1 MFEQPKE
8 IRIHLGA
15 HKTAT
20 THLQDSLALT
30 ERELRNN
37 GIFYLPREKFRERIK
52 KACVERKLKR
62 LWLPFL
68 KRAYLSQLLMSGCK
82 RHEKLIISEENILG
96 NCAEACALDPYCHTY
111 PSFIRIL
118 SNLAPTT
125 LYLSIRSFDKVFPG
139 AYATGL
145 RFVPQ
150 YAISQRRRVLRQLE
164 AGAMPSWIPLI
175 SRLRTQ
181 YPNADLK
188 IWCQEEYALQPQFFI
203 NEFLGTC
210 KVNIPAIGWTYTTA
224 TPNFKGVEL
233 VEKMFSD
240 AGFDQ
245 DKVWPQ
251 RCKEI
256 FDKYR
261 ALPGCEKYSF
271 LNAET
276 QRKLK
281 EFYLTELDTIKKRW
295 PDSFITG
302 GDNFA

>member
-1 MFEQPKE
+1 MFERPKE

-20 THLQDSLALT
+20 THLQDSLALK

-96 NCAEACALDPYCHTY
+96 NCAEVCAIDPYYHTY

-125 LYLSIRSFDKVFPG
+125 LYLSIRSFDKVFSG
-139 AYATGL
+139 AYATAL
-145 RFVPQ
+145 RFIPHF
-150 YAISQRRRVLRQLE
+150 AIDQQRRVLQQLE
-164 AGAMPSWIPLI
+164 AGVMPSWIPLI
-175 SRLRTQ
+175 SRLLDQ
-181 YPNADLK
+181 YPNAELK

-203 NEFLGTC
+203 NELLGFSEI
-210 KVNIPAIGWTYTTA
+210 NLPEIGRTSDTE
-224 TPNFKGVEL
+224 TPNYKGVEV
-233 VEKMFSD
+233 VEKIVTDVNFV
-240 AGFDQ
+240 Q
-245 DKVWPQ
+245 DELWPQ

-256 FDKYR
+256 FENYK
-261 ALPGCEKYSF
+261 ALSGHSKYSF
-271 LNAET
+271 LDAET
-276 QRKLK
+276 QGKLK
-281 EFYLTELDTIKKRW
+281 DLYLTELDTIKKNGR
-295 PDSFITG
+295 
-302 GDNFA
+302 AAL